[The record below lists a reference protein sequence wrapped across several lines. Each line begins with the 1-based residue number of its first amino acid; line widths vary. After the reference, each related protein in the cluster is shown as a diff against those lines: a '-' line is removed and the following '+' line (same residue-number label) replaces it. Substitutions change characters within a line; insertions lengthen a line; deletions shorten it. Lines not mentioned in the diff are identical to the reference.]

1 MFNRNIKMTKHES
14 AGIASVGRHVIIAL
28 LVIHLLP
35 VWIFTYFPTQ
45 DGASHI
51 YNSYVLKEYHKHE
64 NYRLREVY
72 ELRLM
77 LFPNWTSHAFLAL
90 LMYVFP
96 PIICEKILI
105 SICIGLLPLSLFY
118 FLNSVQKGNAIFG
131 LVGFIFAYN
140 YLLHMGFYNFVLSMS
155 LFFFTLG
162 YWWKHKDEFS
172 LTNIGV
178 MYVLLIAT
186 YLTHYQS
193 YATLL
198 MALTFFSVFLS
209 LYEALRVTWGYRKIS
224 GDDEKTLASN
234 LKSFAGKL
242 KPPLLFLVSMLPA
255 YFIMMSYFLD
265 RPHKGGGHKG
275 FEWLNEYFF
284 SMKSLVSF
292 RDEHILIGRVLLVVF
307 AIAFL
312 LTLIDKGCNVY
323 KFRRSSESEDS
334 NIRLWTRIVS
344 RRDLFLLLAIIL
356 TVMYFKFPWVGYGG
370 GWINDRIHLYI
381 FLVLLPFFSISLH
394 KYIKYAT
401 AVIIIV
407 LSLWHLG
414 YNAHT
419 YYLLNKDI
427 ANATSSAGMLQKHTI
442 LTSRPAEWDGLSD
455 SLGWEPKYV
464 APFGHTECFMA
475 AKNGIAYL
483 KNYEAKTDHFP
494 VRFKERDYSAESA
507 PGKRWKTDF
516 SPDYMILWRTEYDET
531 EELEDDFELIH
542 SNNHNRLYRRKR
554 ASFDANLWGGR
565 TTINFDMQSHDGQT
579 APDYI
584 AIYED
589 TEYIDGRYGWLTHS
603 EREEF
608 ISEADLPEPYR
619 DGVWGE
625 DDGVFRVALP
635 NGEYEV
641 TCYFSSDG
649 SEPLEINLIANG
661 EKKIKKLR
669 IPAGNETVERSY
681 NVTITDE
688 RLTQVIYSGGRGRY
702 ELWGWSGCAI
712 KRN

>member
-1 MFNRNIKMTKHES
+1 MTKHES
-14 AGIASVGRHVIIAL
+14 AGIASVGKIIIISL

-35 VWIFTYFPTQ
+35 VWVFTYFPTQ

-51 YNSYVLKEYHKHE
+51 YNAYVLKEYHNHE

-72 ELRLM
+72 ELNLT

-90 LMYVFP
+90 LMYIFP
-96 PIICEKILI
+96 PIMCEKILI

-118 FLNSVQKGNAIFG
+118 FLNSVQKGKTLFG

-162 YWWKHKDEFS
+162 YWWKHRDELT

-178 MYVLLIAT
+178 LYVLLIAT

-193 YATLL
+193 YATL
-198 MALTFFSVFLS
+198 MISLTFFAVFLP
-209 LYEALRVTWGYRKIS
+209 LYEALHKTWGFREIS
-224 GDDEKTLASN
+224 GENGRTLASG
-234 LKSFAGKL
+234 LKSFAAKL
-242 KPPLLFLVSMLPA
+242 KPSFLFLVSMLPA
-255 YFIMMSYFLD
+255 YYIMISYYLD
-265 RPHKGGGHKG
+265 RPRRGGGHRG
-275 FEWLNEYFF
+275 LEWLKEYFF

-292 RDEHILIGRVLLVVF
+292 RDEHILIGRVLLAVF

-312 LTLIDKGCNVY
+312 LTLIDRVWHVY
-323 KFRRSSESEDS
+323 RFCKSSESEDTKE
-334 NIRLWTRIVS
+334 RLWTRIVS
-344 RRDLFLLLAIIL
+344 RRDLFLLMAIIL
-356 TVMYFKFPWVGYGG
+356 TVMYFKFPWTGYGG

-394 KYIKYAT
+394 KYIKYAI
-401 AVIIIV
+401 AGIIIT

-414 YNAHT
+414 CNVQT

-427 ANATSSAGMLQKHTI
+427 ENATSSAGMLEKHTI
-442 LTSRPAEWDGLSD
+442 LTSRPEEWNGPSD
-455 SLGWEPKYV
+455 SLGWKPKYV
-464 APFGHTECFMA
+464 APFGHTECFLA
-475 AKNGIAYL
+475 VNNGIAYL

-494 VRFKERDYSAESA
+494 VRFRERDFSAESLA
-507 PGKRWKTDF
+507 GRRWKTPF
-516 SPDYMILWRTEYDET
+516 TADYMILWRTEYDET

-542 SNNHNRLYRRKR
+542 SNNYNRLYRRKR
-554 ASFDANLWGGR
+554 ASPDENLWGGR
-565 TTINFDMQSHDGQT
+565 TTIKFDMQSHNGQT
-579 APDYI
+579 APNHI

-589 TEYIDGRYGWLTHS
+589 TVYTDGRYGWLTRS

-608 ISEADLPEPYR
+608 ISEANLPEPYR
-619 DGVWGE
+619 DSVWGE
-625 DDGVFRVALP
+625 EDGVFRVALP

-641 TCYFSSDG
+641 TCYFSTGG
-649 SEPLEINLIANG
+649 SEPQEINLVANG

-669 IPAGNETVERSY
+669 IPTGNETVERSY
-681 NVTITDE
+681 SVSITDE
-688 RLTQVIYSGGRGRY
+688 RLTQVIYSRGRRHY
-702 ELWGWSGCAI
+702 ERWGWSGCAI

>member
-1 MFNRNIKMTKHES
+1 MTKNEFAS
-14 AGIASVGRHVIIAL
+14 NVSVGQIIIIAL

-35 VWIFTYFPTQ
+35 VWIFAYFPTQ

-72 ELRLM
+72 ELRLT

-118 FLNSVQKGNAIFG
+118 FLNNVQKAQTLFG

-162 YWWKHKDEFS
+162 YWWKHRVKLT

-193 YATLL
+193 YATLM

-209 LYEALRVTWGYRKIS
+209 LCEALFMTWGYREIS
-224 GDDEKTLASN
+224 GDNGRTLPSS
-234 LKSFAGKL
+234 LKRFVGKL
-242 KPPLLFLVSMLPA
+242 KPAFLFLVTMLPA
-255 YFIMMSYFLD
+255 YFIMISYFLD
-265 RPHKGGGHKG
+265 RPRRAGGHKG
-275 FEWLNEYFF
+275 FEWLKEYFF

-312 LTLIDKGCNVY
+312 LTLIDRVRNVY
-323 KFRRSSESEDS
+323 TFRRSSESDDTNE
-334 NIRLWTRIVS
+334 RLWTRIVNS
-344 RRDLFLLLAIIL
+344 RDVFLLLAIIL
-356 TVMYFKFPWVGYGG
+356 TVMYFTFPWVGYGG

-381 FLVLLPFFSISLH
+381 FLVFLPFFSIGLH

-401 AVIIIV
+401 AGIIIA

-414 YNAHT
+414 YNVQT

-427 ANATSSAGMLQKHTI
+427 GNAISSAGMLEKHTI
-442 LTSRPAEWDGLSD
+442 LTSRPEEWNGPSD
-455 SLGWEPKYV
+455 SLGWKPKYV
-464 APFGHTECFMA
+464 APFGHTECLLA
-475 AKNGIAYL
+475 VNNGIAYL
-483 KNYEAKTDHFP
+483 MNYEAKTDHFP
-494 VRFKERDYSAESA
+494 VRFRERDYSAESLA
-507 PGKRWKTDF
+507 GKRWKTPFTADHL
-516 SPDYMILWRTEYDET
+516 ILWRTEYDKT
-531 EELEDDFELIH
+531 EELEDDFEPIH
-542 SNNHNRLYRRKR
+542 SNNYNRLYLRKR
-554 ASFDANLWGGR
+554 PSPDEKLWGGR
-565 TTINFDMQSHDGQT
+565 TTIKFDMQSRNGQT
-579 APDYI
+579 APDHI

-589 TEYIDGRYGWLTHS
+589 TVYTDGRYGWLTRS

-608 ISEADLPEPYR
+608 ISEANLPEPYR
-619 DGVWGE
+619 DSVGGE
-625 DDGVFRVALP
+625 EDGVFRVALP

-641 TCYFSSDG
+641 TCYFSSGG

-669 IPAGNETVERSY
+669 LPMGHETVERSY

-688 RLTQVIYSGGRGRY
+688 RLTQVIYTRGRRHY
-702 ELWGWSGCAI
+702 ERWGWSGCAI

>member
-1 MFNRNIKMTKHES
+1 MTKNEFAS
-14 AGIASVGRHVIIAL
+14 NVSVGQIIIIAL

-35 VWIFTYFPTQ
+35 VWIFAYFPTQ

-51 YNSYVLKEYHKHE
+51 YNAYVLKEYHKHE

-72 ELRLM
+72 ELNLT
-77 LFPNWTSHAFLAL
+77 LFPNWTSHTFLAL

-118 FLNSVQKGNAIFG
+118 FLKSVQKGKTIFA

-162 YWWKHKDEFS
+162 YWWKRRNE
-172 LTNIGV
+172 LTIANIGIL
-178 MYVLLIAT
+178 YALLIAT

-193 YATLL
+193 YATLM

-209 LYEALRVTWGYRKIS
+209 LYEALRVTWGYKGIS
-224 GDDEKTLASN
+224 GENEKTLASK
-234 LKSFAGKL
+234 LKTFAAKL
-242 KPPLLFLVSMLPA
+242 KPPFLFLVTLLPA
-255 YFIMMSYFLD
+255 YFIMISYILD
-265 RPHKGGGHKG
+265 RPRRGSGHRG

-292 RDEHILIGRVLLVVF
+292 RDEHVLIGRVLLVVF
-307 AIAFL
+307 AAAIL
-312 LTLIDKGCNVY
+312 LTLIDRVRQVY
-323 KFRRSSESEDS
+323 RFRKLSKSEDAKE
-334 NIRLWTRIVS
+334 RLWTRIV
-344 RRDLFLLLAIIL
+344 RRTDLFLLLAIIL
-356 TVMYFKFPWVGYGG
+356 TVMYFRFPWTGYGG

-381 FLVLLPFFSISLH
+381 FLMLLPFFSISLH

-401 AVIIIV
+401 AVVIIA

-414 YNAHT
+414 YNVQT
-419 YYLLNKDI
+419 YYLLSKDI
-427 ANATSSAGMLQKHTI
+427 DNAISSAGMLEKHTI
-442 LTSRPAEWDGLSD
+442 LTSRPEEWNGPSD
-455 SLGWEPKYV
+455 SLGWKPKYV
-464 APFGHTECFMA
+464 APFGHTECFLA
-475 AKNGIAYL
+475 VNNGIAYL
-483 KNYEAKTDHFP
+483 MNYEAKTDHFP
-494 VRFKERDYSAESA
+494 VRFRERDFSAESLA
-507 PGKRWKTDF
+507 GRRWKTPF
-516 SPDYMILWRTEYDET
+516 TADYMILWRTEYDET

-542 SNNHNRLYRRKR
+542 SNNYNRLYRRKR
-554 ASFDANLWGGR
+554 ASPDVNLWGGR
-565 TTINFDMQSHDGQT
+565 TTIKFDMQSHNGQT
-579 APDYI
+579 APNHI

-589 TEYIDGRYGWLTHS
+589 TVYTDGRYGWLTRS

-608 ISEADLPEPYR
+608 ISEANLPEPYR
-619 DGVWGE
+619 DSVWGE
-625 DDGVFRVALP
+625 EDGVFRVALP

-641 TCYFSSDG
+641 SCYFSSGG

-669 IPAGNETVERSY
+669 IPTGNETVERSY
-681 NVTITDE
+681 SVSITDE
-688 RLTQVIYSGGRGRY
+688 RLTQVIYTRGRRHY
-702 ELWGWSGCAI
+702 ERWGWSGCAI

>member
-14 AGIASVGRHVIIAL
+14 AGLASAGRNVIIAL

-72 ELRLM
+72 ELRLT

-105 SICIGLLPLSLFY
+105 TFCIGLLPLSLFY
-118 FLNSVQKGNAIFG
+118 FLNSVLKGNAIFG

-162 YWWKHKDEFS
+162 YWWKRRNE
-172 LTNIGV
+172 LTIANIGIL
-178 MYVLLIAT
+178 YALLIAT

-193 YATLL
+193 YATLML
-198 MALTFFSVFLS
+198 ALTFFSVFLS
-209 LYEALRVTWGYRKIS
+209 LYEALRATWGYRELS
-224 GDDEKTLASN
+224 GDNGKTLGNS
-234 LKSFAGKL
+234 LRTFAAKL
-242 KPPLLFLVSMLPA
+242 KPPFRFLVTMLPA
-255 YFIMMSYFLD
+255 YFIMISYFLD
-265 RPHKGGGHKG
+265 RPRRAGGHKG
-275 FEWLNEYFF
+275 FEWLTEYFF

-292 RDEHILIGRVLLVVF
+292 RDEHILVGRVLLVVF

-312 LTLIDKGCNVY
+312 LTLIDRVCNVY
-323 KFRRSSESEDS
+323 KFRRSSESEDA
-334 NIRLWTRIVS
+334 NIRLWTRIVRGS
-344 RRDLFLLLAIIL
+344 DLFLLLAIIL

-381 FLVLLPFFSISLH
+381 FLVLLPFFSIGLH
-394 KYIKYAT
+394 KYIKYA
-401 AVIIIV
+401 AAGIIIA
-407 LSLWHLG
+407 LSFWHLG
-414 YNAHT
+414 YNAQT

-427 ANATSSAGMLQKHTI
+427 ANATSSAGRLDKHTI
-442 LTSRPAEWDGLSD
+442 LTSRPAEWNGIPDA
-455 SLGWEPKYV
+455 LGWEPKYV

-494 VRFKERDYSAESA
+494 IRYRDRDYSVERR
-507 PGKRWKTDF
+507 RWITPFTADQL
-516 SPDYMILWRTEYDET
+516 ILWRTEYDEI
-531 EELEDDFELIH
+531 EELEDDFELVH
-542 SNNHNRLYRRKR
+542 SNNYNRLYRRKR
-554 ASFDANLWGGR
+554 ARPDENLWGGR
-565 TTINFDMQSHDGQT
+565 TTIKFDMQSHDGQT
-579 APDYI
+579 APDHI
-584 AIYED
+584 AVYDD
-589 TEYIDGRYGWLTHS
+589 TEYVDGRYGWLTRS

-608 ISEADLPEPYR
+608 LSESNLPEPYR

-625 DDGVFRVALP
+625 EDGVFRVALP

-669 IPAGNETVERSY
+669 LPTGNETVERSY

-702 ELWGWSGCAI
+702 ERWGWSGCTI
-712 KRN
+712 KRK

>member
-1 MFNRNIKMTKHES
+1 MTKHDF
-14 AGIASVGRHVIIAL
+14 AGGASVGKLIIITL

-35 VWIFTYFPTQ
+35 VWVFSYFPTQ

-51 YNSYVLKEYHKHE
+51 YNSYILKEYHNHE

-72 ELRLM
+72 ELNLT
-77 LFPNWTSHAFLAL
+77 LFPNWSSHAFLAL

-118 FLNSVQKGNAIFG
+118 FLNGVQKGKTLFG

-162 YWWKHKDEFS
+162 YWWRHRDELT

-178 MYVLLIAT
+178 IYVLLIAT

-193 YATLL
+193 YAML
-198 MALTFFSVFLS
+198 MMSLTFFAVFLS
-209 LYEALRVTWGYRKIS
+209 LYEALHMKWGFREIS
-224 GDDEKTLASN
+224 GENENKLASG
-234 LKSFAGKL
+234 LKSCAAKL
-242 KPPLLFLVSMLPA
+242 KPTFLFLVSMLPA
-255 YFIMMSYFLD
+255 YFIMFSYFLE
-265 RPHKGGGHKG
+265 RPRRGGGHRG
-275 FEWLNEYFF
+275 LEWLKEYFF

-292 RDEHILIGRVLLVVF
+292 RDEHILIGRVLLAVF

-312 LTLIDKGCNVY
+312 LTLIDRVWHVY
-323 KFRRSSESEDS
+323 RFCKSSESEDTKE
-334 NIRLWTRIVS
+334 RLWTRIVS
-344 RRDLFLLLAIIL
+344 RRDLFLLMAIIL
-356 TVMYFKFPWVGYGG
+356 TVMYFKFPWTGYGG

-381 FLVLLPFFSISLH
+381 FLVLLPFFSINLH

-401 AVIIIV
+401 AGIIIT

-414 YNAHT
+414 YNVQT

-427 ANATSSAGMLQKHTI
+427 ENATSSAGMLEKHTI
-442 LTSRPAEWDGLSD
+442 LTSRPEEWNGPSD
-455 SLGWEPKYV
+455 SLGWKPKYV
-464 APFGHTECFMA
+464 APFGHTECFLA
-475 AKNGIAYL
+475 VNNGIAYL

-494 VRFKERDYSAESA
+494 VRFRERDFSAESVA
-507 PGKRWKTDF
+507 GRRWKTPF
-516 SPDYMILWRTEYDET
+516 TADYMILWRTEYDET

-542 SNNHNRLYRRKR
+542 SNNYNRLYRRKR
-554 ASFDANLWGGR
+554 ASPDENLWGGR
-565 TTINFDMQSHDGQT
+565 TTIKFDMQSHNGQT
-579 APDYI
+579 APNHI
-584 AIYED
+584 AIYDD
-589 TEYIDGRYGWLTHS
+589 TVYTDGRYGWLTRS

-608 ISEADLPEPYR
+608 ISEANLPEPYR
-619 DGVWGE
+619 DSVGGE
-625 DDGVFRVALP
+625 EDGVFRVALP

-641 TCYFSSDG
+641 TCYFSTGG
-649 SEPLEINLIANG
+649 SEPQEINLVANG

-669 IPAGNETVERSY
+669 LPTGHETVERRY

-688 RLTQVIYSGGRGRY
+688 RLTQVIYSRGRSRY
-702 ELWGWSGCAI
+702 ERWGWSGCAI

>member
-1 MFNRNIKMTKHES
+1 MTKHDF
-14 AGIASVGRHVIIAL
+14 AGGASVGKLIIITL

-35 VWIFTYFPTQ
+35 VWVFSYFPTQ

-51 YNSYVLKEYHKHE
+51 YNSYILKEYHNHE

-72 ELRLM
+72 ELNLT
-77 LFPNWTSHAFLAL
+77 LFPNWSSHAFLAL

-118 FLNSVQKGNAIFG
+118 FLNGVQKGKTLFG

-162 YWWKHKDEFS
+162 YWWRHRDELT

-193 YATLL
+193 YATL
-198 MALTFFSVFLS
+198 MMSLTFFAVFLS
-209 LYEALRVTWGYRKIS
+209 LYEALHKTWGYRETP
-224 GDDEKTLASN
+224 GDNGMTRVSS
-234 LKSFAGKL
+234 LKSFAVKL
-242 KPPLLFLVSMLPA
+242 KPTFLFLVSMLPA
-255 YFIMMSYFLD
+255 YFIMISYYVD
-265 RPHKGGGHKG
+265 RPRRGGGHRG
-275 FEWLNEYFF
+275 HEWLMDYFF

-292 RDEHILIGRVLLVVF
+292 RDEHILIGRVLLAVIAV
-307 AIAFL
+307 AFL
-312 LTLIDKGCNVY
+312 LTLIDRVRQVY
-323 KFRRSSESEDS
+323 RFCRLSKSEDTKE
-334 NIRLWTRIVS
+334 RLWTRIV
-344 RRDLFLLLAIIL
+344 RRTDLFLLLAIIL
-356 TVMYFKFPWVGYGG
+356 TVMYFRFPWTGYGG

-381 FLVLLPFFSISLH
+381 FLMLLPFFSINLH

-401 AVIIIV
+401 AVVIIA

-414 YNAHT
+414 YNVQT
-419 YYLLNKDI
+419 YYLLSKDI
-427 ANATSSAGMLQKHTI
+427 DNAISSAGMLEKHTI
-442 LTSRPAEWDGLSD
+442 LTSRPEEWNGPSD
-455 SLGWEPKYV
+455 SLGWKPKYV
-464 APFGHTECFMA
+464 APFGHTECFLAMN
-475 AKNGIAYL
+475 NGIAYL
-483 KNYEAKTDHFP
+483 MNYEAKTDHFP
-494 VRFKERDYSAESA
+494 VRFRERDFSAESLA
-507 PGKRWKTDF
+507 GRRWKTPF
-516 SPDYMILWRTEYDET
+516 TADYMILWRTEYDET

-542 SNNHNRLYRRKR
+542 SNNYNRLYRRKR
-554 ASFDANLWGGR
+554 ASPDVNLWGGR
-565 TTINFDMQSHDGQT
+565 TTIKFDMQSHNGQT
-579 APDYI
+579 APNHI

-589 TEYIDGRYGWLTHS
+589 TVYTDGRYGWLTRS

-608 ISEADLPEPYR
+608 ISEANLPEPYR
-619 DGVWGE
+619 DSVWGE
-625 DDGVFRVALP
+625 EDGVFRVALP

-641 TCYFSSDG
+641 TCYFSSGG

-669 IPAGNETVERSY
+669 IPTGNETVERSY
-681 NVTITDE
+681 SVSITDE
-688 RLTQVIYSGGRGRY
+688 RLTQVIYTRGRRHY
-702 ELWGWSGCAI
+702 ERWGWSGCAI

>member
-1 MFNRNIKMTKHES
+1 MTKNEFAS
-14 AGIASVGRHVIIAL
+14 NVSVGQIIIIAL

-35 VWIFTYFPTQ
+35 VWIFAYFPTQ

-72 ELRLM
+72 ELRLT

-118 FLNSVQKGNAIFG
+118 FLNNVQKAQTLFG

-162 YWWKHKDEFS
+162 YWWKHRVKLT

-193 YATLL
+193 YATLM

-209 LYEALRVTWGYRKIS
+209 LCEALFMTWGYREIS
-224 GDDEKTLASN
+224 GDNGRTLPSS
-234 LKSFAGKL
+234 LKRFVGKL
-242 KPPLLFLVSMLPA
+242 KPAFLFLVTMLPA
-255 YFIMMSYFLD
+255 YFIMISYFLD
-265 RPHKGGGHKG
+265 RPRRAGGHKG
-275 FEWLNEYFF
+275 FEWLKEYFF

-312 LTLIDKGCNVY
+312 LTLIDRVRNVY
-323 KFRRSSESEDS
+323 TFRRSSESDDTNE
-334 NIRLWTRIVS
+334 RLWTRIVNS
-344 RRDLFLLLAIIL
+344 RDVFLLLAIIL
-356 TVMYFKFPWVGYGG
+356 TVMYFTFPWVGYGG

-381 FLVLLPFFSISLH
+381 FLVFLPFFSIGLH

-401 AVIIIV
+401 AGIIIA

-414 YNAHT
+414 YNVQT

-427 ANATSSAGMLQKHTI
+427 GNAISSAGMLEKHTI
-442 LTSRPAEWDGLSD
+442 LTSRPEEWNGPSD
-455 SLGWEPKYV
+455 SLGWKPKYV
-464 APFGHTECFMA
+464 APFGHTECLLA
-475 AKNGIAYL
+475 VNNGIAYL
-483 KNYEAKTDHFP
+483 MNYEAKTDHFP
-494 VRFKERDYSAESA
+494 VRFRERDYSAESLA
-507 PGKRWKTDF
+507 GRRWKTPF
-516 SPDYMILWRTEYDET
+516 TADYMILWRTEYDET
-531 EELEDDFELIH
+531 EELEEDLELIH
-542 SNNHNRLYRRKR
+542 SNNYNRLYRRKR
-554 ASFDANLWGGR
+554 ASPDENLWGGG
-565 TTINFDMQSHDGQT
+565 TTIKFDMQSHDGQT
-579 APDYI
+579 APDHI

-589 TEYIDGRYGWLTHS
+589 TVYTDGRYGWLTRS

-608 ISEADLPEPYR
+608 ISEANLPEPYR
-619 DGVWGE
+619 DSVWSE
-625 DDGVFRVALP
+625 EDGVFRVALP
-635 NGEYEV
+635 KGEYEV
-641 TCYFSSDG
+641 TCYFSSGG

-688 RLTQVIYSGGRGRY
+688 RLTQVIYSGGRSRY
-702 ELWGWSGCAI
+702 ERWGWSGCAI